1 MSIHVKEVDENLFD
15 DEINLCLPPN
25 LGSENAAFQKGVEEK
40 RRWLKKRLNEFGSVA
55 LVAYH
60 EQQPVG
66 FIEYVSARNVPVPV
80 NEDEKVA
87 MTTCINKPRFHE
99 KGVGTALLHA
109 ALKKLKQMR
118 IEQVKTLVSR
128 SPYWINQGIYSKNGF
143 QLERT
148 FYKPGATEP
157 LDLLTLNVKGTQKPI
172 NEPSTV
178 RFPQMTSDSL
188 PISIVYFC
196 SGQCPFNALV
206 RSRLI
211 GALEKFDPKHVV
223 LEVLDS
229 WENCKL
235 ARECGAMYG
244 DLFVNGKTPFTGPV
258 SLENI
263 EKEIRKEIE
272 RIRAL
277 E

>member
-1 MSIHVKEVDENLFD
+1 MSVKQLPIQVKEVDENLFD
-15 DEINLCLPPN
+15 DEINLCLPRN

-55 LVAYH
+55 SVAYH

-66 FIEYVSARNVPVPV
+66 FIEYVFARNAPVPID
-80 NEDEKVA
+80 EDGKMA
-87 MTTCINKPRFHE
+87 IITCINKPKFHE
-99 KGVGTALLHA
+99 KGVGTGLVQA

-128 SPYWINQGIYSKNGF
+128 SPNWINHGIYSKNGF

-148 FYKPGATEP
+148 FYKPGAAEP
-157 LDLLTLNVKGTQKPI
+157 LDLLTLNLKGSQKPMT
-172 NEPSTV
+172 EPSTV
-178 RFPQMTSDSL
+178 EFPEMTSDSL

-206 RSRLI
+206 RSRLMSAI
-211 GALEKFDPKHVV
+211 EKFDPKHVV

-229 WENCKL
+229 W
-235 ARECGAMYG
+235 
-244 DLFVNGKTPFTGPV
+244 
-258 SLENI
+258 
-263 EKEIRKEIE
+263 
-272 RIRAL
+272 
-277 E
+277 